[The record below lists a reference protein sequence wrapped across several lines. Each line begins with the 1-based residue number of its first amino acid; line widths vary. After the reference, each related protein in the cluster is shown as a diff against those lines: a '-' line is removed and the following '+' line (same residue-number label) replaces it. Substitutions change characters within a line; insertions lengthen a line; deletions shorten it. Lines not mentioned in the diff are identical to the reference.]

1 MYASAT
7 RFLRYPLVGI
17 AVLLLSVTLLAC
29 GDDDDPVNGMNDP
42 EGQLSAGVTS
52 VDFGEVAAV
61 EESATETFTI
71 ENDGDAVLAGSV
83 GLVAGDEHFTID
95 DGEGGFTLDPG
106 ASQSITITYAPQ
118 SVETHEG
125 TVSITHD
132 GSNDSPVD
140 VALTGEG
147 TGIPDPPDRPD

>member
-1 MYASAT
+1 MYASVT
-7 RFLRYPLVGI
+7 RFLRYPLVGV

-29 GDDDDPVNGMNDP
+29 GDDDDPINGMDDP
-42 EGQLSAGVTS
+42 EGELSASVES
-52 VDFGEVAAV
+52 VDFGEVAV

-71 ENDGDAVLAGSV
+71 QNDGDAVLTGSA

-106 ASQSITITYAPQ
+106 ASQSITVTYAPQ

-125 TVSITHD
+125 AVSITHD
-132 GSNDSPVD
+132 GSNASPVD

>member
-7 RFLRYPLVGI
+7 RFLRYPLVGV

-29 GDDDDPVNGMNDP
+29 GDDDDPVNGMDDP
-42 EGQLSAGVTS
+42 EGELSAGVTS
-52 VDFGEVAAV
+52 VDFGEVAV
-61 EESATETFTI
+61 EEEATETFTI
-71 ENDGDAVLAGSV
+71 ENDGDAVLTGSV

-106 ASQSITITYAPQ
+106 ASQSITVTYAPQ

-132 GSNDSPVD
+132 GSNASPVD
-140 VALTGEG
+140 VANG
-147 TGIPDPPDRPD
+147 

>member
-7 RFLRYPLVGI
+7 RFLRYPLVGV

-29 GDDDDPVNGMNDP
+29 GDDNDPVNGMDDP
-42 EGQLSAGVTS
+42 EGELSAGVTS
-52 VDFGEVAAV
+52 VDFGEVAV
-61 EESATETFTI
+61 EESATETFMI
-71 ENDGDAVLAGSV
+71 ENDGDAVLTGSI
-83 GLVAGDEHFTID
+83 GLVAGDENFTID

-132 GSNDSPVD
+132 GSNASPVD
-140 VALTGEG
+140 VGLTGEG

>member
-29 GDDDDPVNGMNDP
+29 GDDDDPVNGMDDP
-42 EGQLSAGVTS
+42 EGELSAGVTS
-52 VDFGEVAAV
+52 VDFGEVAV
-61 EESATETFTI
+61 EEEATETFTI
-71 ENDGDAVLAGSV
+71 ENEGDAVLTGSV
-83 GLVAGDEHFTID
+83 GLVAGDEHFTIEG
-95 DGEGGFTLDPG
+95 GEGGFTLDPG
-106 ASQSITITYAPQ
+106 ASQSITVTYAPQ

-132 GSNDSPVD
+132 GSNASPVD
-140 VALTGEG
+140 VELTGEG